1 MTSVSHV
8 EIIKKKNIWLPSK
21 SPMTKE
27 PSSTQDSTSAD
38 TWYNGPPKRKRKRK
52 QREAV
57 KALKMG
63 FKKKIYYLI

>member
-1 MTSVSHV
+1 
-8 EIIKKKNIWLPSK
+8 
-21 SPMTKE
+21 MTKE